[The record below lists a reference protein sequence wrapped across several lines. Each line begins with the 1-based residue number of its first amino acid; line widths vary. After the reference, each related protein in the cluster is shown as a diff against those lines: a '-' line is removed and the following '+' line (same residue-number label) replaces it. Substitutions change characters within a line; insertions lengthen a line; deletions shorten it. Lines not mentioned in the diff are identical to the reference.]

1 MLWMTG
7 CACGAAM
14 QPTPLFWEVI
24 VDLQLVE
31 TSMHILYHIII
42 ILYHIYI
49 STESIVRGCK
59 PKNTGGHQIVAN
71 KK

>member
-14 QPTPLFWEVI
+14 QPTPFFWEVI

-42 ILYHIYI
+42 ILYLYIYRI
-49 STESIVRGCK
+49 HS
-59 PKNTGGHQIVAN
+59 
-71 KK
+71 